1 MIYIIFLC
9 FLGCIDNTATS
20 SYWMLTNEY
29 MVDKFEYAKELQPYK
44 GMGLCSECGRLATS
58 PDGRGARKMAR
69 EVPEEESYRRAD
81 EESRIQKFNKI
92 NKENMAIIGID
103 FDGTCVTDLFPY
115 VGDNIGAASV
125 LRKLADKNLLIL
137 YTVRDGKYLQ
147 DAVDWFKYN
156 HINLYSVNYNPE
168 PVSSSPKLYCDYY
181 IDDRNIGTPLTDK
194 GYVDW
199 NKMLV
204 LLRQKNLL

>member
-1 MIYIIFLC
+1 
-9 FLGCIDNTATS
+9 
-20 SYWMLTNEY
+20 
-29 MVDKFEYAKELQPYK
+29 
-44 GMGLCSECGRLATS
+44 
-58 PDGRGARKMAR
+58 MAR

-168 PVSSSPKLYCDYY
+168 PVSSSPKL
-181 IDDRNIGTPLTDK
+181 IG
-194 GYVDW
+194 
-199 NKMLV
+199 
-204 LLRQKNLL
+204 

>member
-1 MIYIIFLC
+1 
-9 FLGCIDNTATS
+9 
-20 SYWMLTNEY
+20 
-29 MVDKFEYAKELQPYK
+29 
-44 GMGLCSECGRLATS
+44 
-58 PDGRGARKMAR
+58 MAR

-204 LLRQKNLL
+204 LLKQKNLL

>member
-1 MIYIIFLC
+1 
-9 FLGCIDNTATS
+9 
-20 SYWMLTNEY
+20 
-29 MVDKFEYAKELQPYK
+29 
-44 GMGLCSECGRLATS
+44 
-58 PDGRGARKMAR
+58 MAR

-199 NKMLV
+199 DKMLV

>member
-1 MIYIIFLC
+1 
-9 FLGCIDNTATS
+9 
-20 SYWMLTNEY
+20 
-29 MVDKFEYAKELQPYK
+29 
-44 GMGLCSECGRLATS
+44 
-58 PDGRGARKMAR
+58 MAR

-103 FDGTCVTDLFPY
+103 FDGACVTDLFPY

>member
-1 MIYIIFLC
+1 
-9 FLGCIDNTATS
+9 
-20 SYWMLTNEY
+20 
-29 MVDKFEYAKELQPYK
+29 
-44 GMGLCSECGRLATS
+44 
-58 PDGRGARKMAR
+58 MAR

-115 VGDNIGAASV
+115 VGDNIGVASV

>member
-1 MIYIIFLC
+1 MEGSGEIIVDEKLKAIDKRTGRYINVIART
-9 FLGCIDNTATS
+9 IDNGTS
-20 SYWMLTNEY
+20 FPIVKYL
-29 MVDKFEYAKELQPYK
+29 DKNRKELNYDCVRH
-44 GMGLCSECGRLATS
+44 LNFDIDIDWEL
-58 PDGRGARKMAR
+58 
-69 EVPEEESYRRAD
+69 RRYQIVKD
-81 EESRIQKFNKI
+81 LLSN
-92 NKENMAIIGID
+92 D
-103 FDGTCVTDLFPY
+103 FDGTCVTDLYPY

-125 LRKLADKNLLIL
+125 LRELGDKNLLIL

-147 DAVDWFKYN
+147 DAVDWFRYN

-199 NKMLV
+199 DKMLV
-204 LLRQKNLL
+204 LLRQNNLL

>member
-1 MIYIIFLC
+1 
-9 FLGCIDNTATS
+9 
-20 SYWMLTNEY
+20 
-29 MVDKFEYAKELQPYK
+29 
-44 GMGLCSECGRLATS
+44 
-58 PDGRGARKMAR
+58 MAR

-147 DAVDWFKYN
+147 DAVDWFRYN

-199 NKMLV
+199 DKMLV

>member
-1 MIYIIFLC
+1 
-9 FLGCIDNTATS
+9 
-20 SYWMLTNEY
+20 
-29 MVDKFEYAKELQPYK
+29 
-44 GMGLCSECGRLATS
+44 
-58 PDGRGARKMAR
+58 MAR

-125 LRKLADKNLLIL
+125 LRKLTDKNLLIL

-181 IDDRNIGTPLTDK
+181 IDNRNIGTPLTNK

>member
-1 MIYIIFLC
+1 
-9 FLGCIDNTATS
+9 
-20 SYWMLTNEY
+20 
-29 MVDKFEYAKELQPYK
+29 
-44 GMGLCSECGRLATS
+44 
-58 PDGRGARKMAR
+58 MAR

-156 HINLYSVNYNPE
+156 HINLYSVNYNPD

>member
-1 MIYIIFLC
+1 
-9 FLGCIDNTATS
+9 
-20 SYWMLTNEY
+20 
-29 MVDKFEYAKELQPYK
+29 
-44 GMGLCSECGRLATS
+44 
-58 PDGRGARKMAR
+58 MAR

-103 FDGTCVTDLFPY
+103 FDGTCVTDLLPY
-115 VGDNIGAASV
+115 VGNNIGAASV

-156 HINLYSVNYNPE
+156 HINLYSVNYNPD

-199 NKMLV
+199 NRMLE

>member
-1 MIYIIFLC
+1 MDNIQLYH
-9 FLGCIDNTATS
+9 IDN
-20 SYWMLTNEY
+20 E
-29 MVDKFEYAKELQPYK
+29 
-44 GMGLCSECGRLATS
+44 
-58 PDGRGARKMAR
+58 
-69 EVPEEESYRRAD
+69 
-81 EESRIQKFNKI
+81 I
-92 NKENMAIIGID
+92 NKVDEMKEGDVIYKNGVELLVVLSYDHNEPCKGCFFYEDKACGSERLIKCWDCKKEYIFTAIRKYNTTELCGI
-103 FDGTCVTDLFPY
+103 V
-115 VGDNIGAASV
+115 IGAAKV
-125 LRKLADKNLLIL
+125 LRELADKNLLIL

-168 PVSSSPKLYCDYY
+168 PVSSSPKVYCDYY

-204 LLRQKNLL
+204 LLRQNNLL

>member
-1 MIYIIFLC
+1 
-9 FLGCIDNTATS
+9 
-20 SYWMLTNEY
+20 
-29 MVDKFEYAKELQPYK
+29 
-44 GMGLCSECGRLATS
+44 
-58 PDGRGARKMAR
+58 MAR

-103 FDGTCVTDLFPY
+103 FDRTCVTDLFPY

>member
-1 MIYIIFLC
+1 M
-9 FLGCIDNTATS
+9 T
-20 SYWMLTNEY
+20 
-29 MVDKFEYAKELQPYK
+29 
-44 GMGLCSECGRLATS
+44 
-58 PDGRGARKMAR
+58 R
-69 EVPEEESYRRAD
+69 EVPEEESYRRVD

-125 LRKLADKNLLIL
+125 LRKLTDKNLLIL

-181 IDDRNIGTPLTDK
+181 IDNRNIGTPLTDK

>member
-1 MIYIIFLC
+1 
-9 FLGCIDNTATS
+9 
-20 SYWMLTNEY
+20 
-29 MVDKFEYAKELQPYK
+29 
-44 GMGLCSECGRLATS
+44 
-58 PDGRGARKMAR
+58 MAR

-81 EESRIQKFNKI
+81 EESRTQKFNKI

-199 NKMLV
+199 DKMLV

>member
-1 MIYIIFLC
+1 
-9 FLGCIDNTATS
+9 
-20 SYWMLTNEY
+20 
-29 MVDKFEYAKELQPYK
+29 
-44 GMGLCSECGRLATS
+44 
-58 PDGRGARKMAR
+58 MAR
-69 EVPEEESYRRAD
+69 EVPEGESYRRAVK
-81 EESRIQKFNKI
+81 ESRIQKFNKI

-115 VGDNIGAASV
+115 IGDNIGAASV

-204 LLRQKNLL
+204 LLKQKNLL

>member
-1 MIYIIFLC
+1 
-9 FLGCIDNTATS
+9 
-20 SYWMLTNEY
+20 
-29 MVDKFEYAKELQPYK
+29 
-44 GMGLCSECGRLATS
+44 
-58 PDGRGARKMAR
+58 
-69 EVPEEESYRRAD
+69 
-81 EESRIQKFNKI
+81 
-92 NKENMAIIGID
+92 MAIIGID
-103 FDGTCVTDLFPY
+103 FDGKCVTDLFPY

-199 NKMLV
+199 DKMLV
-204 LLRQKNLL
+204 LLRQNNLL

>member
-1 MIYIIFLC
+1 
-9 FLGCIDNTATS
+9 
-20 SYWMLTNEY
+20 
-29 MVDKFEYAKELQPYK
+29 
-44 GMGLCSECGRLATS
+44 
-58 PDGRGARKMAR
+58 MAR

-92 NKENMAIIGID
+92 NKNNMAIIGID

-125 LRKLADKNLLIL
+125 LRELGERNLLIL

-147 DAVDWFKYN
+147 DAVDWFRYN
-156 HINLYSVNYNPE
+156 HIDLYSVNYNPE
-168 PVSSSPKLYCDYY
+168 PVSSSPKVYCDYY

-199 NKMLV
+199 DKMLV
-204 LLRQKNLL
+204 LLRQNNLL

>member
-1 MIYIIFLC
+1 
-9 FLGCIDNTATS
+9 
-20 SYWMLTNEY
+20 
-29 MVDKFEYAKELQPYK
+29 
-44 GMGLCSECGRLATS
+44 
-58 PDGRGARKMAR
+58 MAR

-125 LRKLADKNLLIL
+125 LRELADKNLLIL

-168 PVSSSPKLYCDYY
+168 PVSSSPKLYCDYH

>member
-1 MIYIIFLC
+1 
-9 FLGCIDNTATS
+9 
-20 SYWMLTNEY
+20 
-29 MVDKFEYAKELQPYK
+29 
-44 GMGLCSECGRLATS
+44 
-58 PDGRGARKMAR
+58 MAR
-69 EVPEEESYRRAD
+69 EVPEGESYRRAVK
-81 EESRIQKFNKI
+81 ESGIQKFNKI

-103 FDGTCVTDLFPY
+103 FDGTCVTDLYPY
-115 VGDNIGAASV
+115 VGNNIGAASV

-147 DAVDWFKYN
+147 DAVDWFRYN
-156 HINLYSVNYNPE
+156 HIDLYSVNYNPE

>member
-1 MIYIIFLC
+1 
-9 FLGCIDNTATS
+9 
-20 SYWMLTNEY
+20 
-29 MVDKFEYAKELQPYK
+29 
-44 GMGLCSECGRLATS
+44 
-58 PDGRGARKMAR
+58 MAR
-69 EVPEEESYRRAD
+69 EVPKEESYRRAVK
-81 EESRIQKFNKI
+81 ESRVQKFNKI

-125 LRKLADKNLLIL
+125 LRELADKNLLIL

-168 PVSSSPKLYCDYY
+168 PVSSSPKVYCDYY

>member
-1 MIYIIFLC
+1 
-9 FLGCIDNTATS
+9 
-20 SYWMLTNEY
+20 
-29 MVDKFEYAKELQPYK
+29 
-44 GMGLCSECGRLATS
+44 
-58 PDGRGARKMAR
+58 MAR

-181 IDDRNIGTPLTDK
+181 IDDRNIGTPLTNK

>member
-1 MIYIIFLC
+1 
-9 FLGCIDNTATS
+9 
-20 SYWMLTNEY
+20 
-29 MVDKFEYAKELQPYK
+29 
-44 GMGLCSECGRLATS
+44 
-58 PDGRGARKMAR
+58 MAR

-137 YTVRDGKYLQ
+137 YTVRDSKYLQ

>member
-1 MIYIIFLC
+1 MSHVRV
-9 FLGCIDNTATS
+9 A
-20 SYWMLTNEY
+20 
-29 MVDKFEYAKELQPYK
+29 
-44 GMGLCSECGRLATS
+44 
-58 PDGRGARKMAR
+58 

-199 NKMLV
+199 DKMLV
-204 LLRQKNLL
+204 PLRQKNLL

>member
-1 MIYIIFLC
+1 
-9 FLGCIDNTATS
+9 
-20 SYWMLTNEY
+20 
-29 MVDKFEYAKELQPYK
+29 
-44 GMGLCSECGRLATS
+44 
-58 PDGRGARKMAR
+58 MAR

-92 NKENMAIIGID
+92 NKENMVIIGID
-103 FDGTCVTDLFPY
+103 FDGTCVTDLYPY

-125 LRKLADKNLLIL
+125 LRELGDKNLLIL

-147 DAVDWFKYN
+147 DAVDWFRYN

-204 LLRQKNLL
+204 LLKQKNLL

>member
-1 MIYIIFLC
+1 
-9 FLGCIDNTATS
+9 
-20 SYWMLTNEY
+20 
-29 MVDKFEYAKELQPYK
+29 
-44 GMGLCSECGRLATS
+44 
-58 PDGRGARKMAR
+58 MAR

-103 FDGTCVTDLFPY
+103 FDGTCATDLFPY

>member
-1 MIYIIFLC
+1 
-9 FLGCIDNTATS
+9 
-20 SYWMLTNEY
+20 
-29 MVDKFEYAKELQPYK
+29 
-44 GMGLCSECGRLATS
+44 
-58 PDGRGARKMAR
+58 MAR

-125 LRKLADKNLLIL
+125 LRKLTDKNLLIL

>member
-1 MIYIIFLC
+1 
-9 FLGCIDNTATS
+9 
-20 SYWMLTNEY
+20 
-29 MVDKFEYAKELQPYK
+29 
-44 GMGLCSECGRLATS
+44 
-58 PDGRGARKMAR
+58 MAR

-199 NKMLV
+199 NKMLA